1 MTPILTA
8 RGVCKTYGTGALATR
23 VLYDVDVDL
32 FPGELVLLIGPS
44 GSGKTTLASI
54 LGGLLRP
61 SEGTVALC
69 GTEIHALP
77 EGELTRVRRAHLG
90 FVFQSFNLFQALSA
104 RDNVAEI
111 LAMKG
116 MPLPVA
122 RAQADEV
129 LSQVGLG
136 HRLSHLPGML
146 SGGEKQRVAIAR
158 AIAGSPK
165 LVIADEPT
173 AALEKKT
180 ALSVARLL
188 ADHAHAKQTNVLVV
202 THDHRLVS
210 FADRVIEIEAGRL
223 ISRDAS
229 ISSVGRAMA

>member
-1 MTPILTA
+1 MTPILKA
-8 RGVCKTYGTGALATR
+8 RGICKTYGSGALATR
-23 VLYDVDVDL
+23 VLFDIDVDL

-61 SEGTVALC
+61 SDGTVELC
-69 GTEIHALP
+69 GTAIHALP

-104 RDNVAEI
+104 RDNVAEV

-116 MPLPVA
+116 TPLSTA
-122 RAQADEV
+122 HAQAEEA
-129 LSQVGLG
+129 LTSVGLG
-136 HRLSHLPGML
+136 HRLGHLPGML

-188 ADHAHAKQTNVLVV
+188 ADHAHSKKTNVLVV

-223 ISRDAS
+223 STPDAS
-229 ISSVGRAMA
+229 ISSIGRAML